1 MKYNKRDIY
10 AVETGDYVGQMFAIV
25 DPKDNAIGCL
35 CLPKMENIEVPIES
49 FDTGRNEDIIKFV
62 ERLPKDVYSVI
73 EAQYKK
79 NEDPNNRRIQLNTP
93 NVSYSESAVEE
104 DEKPLRLPGK

>member
-1 MKYNKRDIY
+1 MSYCKRDIY

-25 DPKDNAIGCL
+25 DPRDSIIGCL
-35 CLPKMENIEVPIES
+35 VLPRMENIEVPIES

-73 EAQYKK
+73 EAQYNK
-79 NEDPNNRRIQLNTP
+79 NENSDNRREQLNTP
-93 NVSYSESAVEE
+93 NVLYSKSSVKE
-104 DEKPLRLPGK
+104 DGDPHRLPSK

>member
-10 AVETGDYVGQMFAIV
+10 AVQTGDYVGKMFAV
-25 DPKDNAIGCL
+25 VEPKKDAIGCL
-35 CLPKMENIEVPIES
+35 ILPVMENIEVPIES

-62 ERLPKDVYSVI
+62 ERLPADVYSVV

-79 NEDPNNRRIQLNTP
+79 NEDPDNRRKQLNTP
-93 NVSYSESAVEE
+93 NVLYSKSSVEE
-104 DEKPLRLPGK
+104 DRKPLGLPGK